1 MVMRYYS
8 NAVSQASRWVAFGIM
23 VAGFLLIGFG
33 VLIYA
38 LPKFFAFLA
47 AAMFFLAGVGCF
59 GTAIRI
65 FLAQQRIDNA
75 TDGGEPTVYRQ
86 NVRIHTQDHDDV

>member
-8 NAVSQASRWVAFGIM
+8 NAVSQASRAVASGIA
-23 VAGFLLIGFG
+23 VVGFLLIGFG
-33 VLIYA
+33 VLIFA

-47 AAMFFLAGVGCF
+47 AVMFFLAGVGCF
-59 GTAIRI
+59 GTAIKI

-75 TDGGEPTVYRQ
+75 ASSGEPTVYRQ
-86 NVRIHTQDHDDV
+86 NVRIHSQDHDDV